1 MSVADLNP
9 EERAALVAR
18 AQQARRDKTEAY
30 KSKAHLLRQGFADR
44 RHWQR
49 LASQFKVRMPPE
61 YIPCSELRFA
71 RRAIRKTG
79 LDYVAWFDEA
89 LREFPKNNPTW
100 PAYALI
106 GIILEAAAEIAHVE
120 LPDDDDFD
128 LDALIGA
135 PVDLGDDELDELETE
150 CDEVDE
156 LI

>member
-18 AQQARRDKTEAY
+18 AQQARRDKTAAY

-79 LDYVAWFDEA
+79 LDYVTWFDEA

-106 GIILEAAAEIAHVE
+106 GLILEAAAEIAHVE
-120 LPDDDDFD
+120 LPDDDFD

-135 PVDLGDDELDELETE
+135 PVDLGDDDLDDEDVELAELE
-150 CDEVDE
+150 D